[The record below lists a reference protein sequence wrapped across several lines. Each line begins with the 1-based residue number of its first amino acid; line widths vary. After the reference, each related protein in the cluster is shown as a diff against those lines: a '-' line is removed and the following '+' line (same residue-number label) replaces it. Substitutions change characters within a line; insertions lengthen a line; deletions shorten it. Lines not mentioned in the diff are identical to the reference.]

1 MPETES
7 NRLTAFEGMRLL
19 ASGPLA
25 AVRQSVLAA
34 EAHGAPAPILI
45 FDDETGSQIDID
57 LRAVPDQTQ
66 VQVEGAAGGETR
78 RAGRPRLGVIGRE
91 VTLLPRHWDW
101 LASQKGGASVALRR
115 LVDDARKASATKD
128 VRRGQQEAAYR
139 FMSAMAGNLP
149 DFEEAIRALF
159 AGNDNGFTAM
169 TASWPTDVRDYATRL
184 ATGQSKG

>member
-1 MPETES
+1 MSETES
-7 NRLTAFEGMRLL
+7 NRLTAFEGMQLL

-34 EAHGAPAPILI
+34 QARGASAPILI

-57 LRAVPDQTQ
+57 LRPQADQP
-66 VQVEGAAGGETR
+66 AARIAEAKGDTR
-78 RAGRPRLGVIGRE
+78 RAGRPRLGVVGRE

-101 LASQKGGASVALRR
+101 LAAQKGGASVALRR
-115 LVDDARKASATKD
+115 LVDDARKASASKD
-128 VRRGQQEAAYR
+128 IVRRRQEAAYR

-159 AGNDNGFTAM
+159 AGNEHGFATM
-169 TASWPTDVRDYATRL
+169 TASWPADVRNFASRL
-184 ATGQSKG
+184 AGQTASE